1 MKAVAYLRVS
11 TRSQGDSKLG
21 LESQLDQIQT
31 YCQRQGLELAAVHQ
45 DVISGGSPLDK
56 RDGWLDAMA
65 DLEPGDQLVVAKRD
79 RIARDTLVS
88 ALAEKSIQDKK
99 ARIVSAAGEGT
110 NDEDPTSV
118 LMRKIL
124 DAFSEYERLQ
134 IRARTRGALK
144 AKKARNEK
152 TGGDVPFGYD
162 ADENGHLIPNQEEQ
176 LVIAEVLDL
185 RDREGFSFQKIADF
199 LNDKGIKTK
208 TGKHWNRQNV
218 NGLYKRVANG

>member
-1 MKAVAYLRVS
+1 
-11 TRSQGDSKLG
+11 
-21 LESQLDQIQT
+21 
-31 YCQRQGLELAAVHQ
+31 
-45 DVISGGSPLDK
+45 
-56 RDGWLDAMA
+56 
-65 DLEPGDQLVVAKRD
+65 
-79 RIARDTLVS
+79 
-88 ALAEKSIQDKK
+88 
-99 ARIVSAAGEGT
+99 
-110 NDEDPTSV
+110 
-118 LMRKIL
+118 MRKIL
-124 DAFSEYERLQ
+124 DAFSEYERLC